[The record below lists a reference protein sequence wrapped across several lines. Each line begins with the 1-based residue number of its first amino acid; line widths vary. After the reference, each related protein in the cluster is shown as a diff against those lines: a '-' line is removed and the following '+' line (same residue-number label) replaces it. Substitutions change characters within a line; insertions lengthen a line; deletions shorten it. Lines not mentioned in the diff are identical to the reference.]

1 MNIKKIFILFV
12 LLVGLSLQAQKSA
25 EPTESIK
32 QLLEEKLNAKI
43 ITTPEVPVESEA
55 KLAEKKYS
63 FNFPDTPLV
72 DVIHQW
78 ASEAKKNV
86 LLPQGSQAITTKLK
100 YSLPYKVT
108 LEQFGEELNK
118 IIEFLGYS
126 WEEQKDNQL
135 TLLKI
140 DANIQREPLTLYRNP
155 PLEELPDNGQVITAI
170 FYLSNLKV
178 KDPNSPIEPILKG
191 PNGMLSPTASLK
203 IDEKTNAIIITDKSN
218 TIRAA
223 MTIIRQLDL
232 EGIPDDIQVIP
243 LYYVQAAFVE
253 DLFKKLLATAPQGA
267 TAPGTRETGGK
278 TSSYF
283 PPNTKVLG
291 LSRTNTIVIM
301 GSTRAIRIVK
311 EFIIKYIDH
320 PLDSGKSILHVYDL
334 QYLNAEEFAPILQQ
348 LVNKTE
354 TGQAQTQAQ
363 AIGPR
368 RDFQDVIVEAEKTS
382 ITAAIAPTTAEGAPA
397 AAVSEGVQQGGNRL
411 IIAARREDWRRIK
424 KLIKQLDTPQP
435 QVAIEVLV
443 VDLNM
448 VADKIVGDQM
458 RNKSGFN
465 SSVSNNVNFQT
476 ANLTT
481 PIITPAIGIPN
492 ATGQTFDTFSA
503 NALASNLFQFITDN
517 TNLANSATPGSLL
530 ISFNDSNGSG
540 IWNVLQVLD
549 KLTNNTI
556 LTQPFIV
563 TTDNKQATISL
574 SQDRLLAGGANSDG
588 GSITVKNEYV
598 TAATAIDILPT
609 ISVGTKNINLQ
620 INITVNT
627 FLTNAN
633 NRATRLVQTNANV
646 GDGEVLALGGLITT
660 NETITEFDT
669 PLLSKI
675 PLIGWLFKRR
685 EKVRNKTNLM
695 IFISPRIIQPRIGG
709 GADRF
714 TENKLCLAENDLQE
728 EANFEDLRD
737 PITRWFFKPNVNFAH
752 DSIDDY
758 VEIQSAYKVEPKEVN
773 ERKKQIKEL
782 EKMISGEDNPLLK
795 IEGNGNQTVL
805 NTK

>member
-1 MNIKKIFILFV
+1 MNIRIILI
-12 LLVGLSLQAQKSA
+12 LLVFIGSSFLVDAATDLQPAD
-25 EPTESIK
+25 TIK
-32 QLLEEKLNAKI
+32 QMLEEKLNATI
-43 ITTPEVPVESEA
+43 ITPEINPQPEV
-55 KLAEKKYS
+55 KAEPKYI
-63 FNFPDTPLV
+63 FNYPDTPLV
-72 DVIHQW
+72 DVINEW
-78 ASEAKKNV
+78 ASKAHQNIV
-86 LLPQGSQAITTKLK
+86 LPQGSQAITTKLK

-108 LEQFGEELNK
+108 LEQFGAELGK
-118 IIEFLGYS
+118 ILELLGYS
-126 WEEQKDNQL
+126 WESKNNQL
-135 TLLKI
+135 HLLKI

-155 PLEELPDNGQVITAI
+155 ALEELPDSGQVIQAI

-178 KDPNSPIEPILKG
+178 KDPNSPIDQILKG
-191 PNGMLSPTASLK
+191 PNGMLSATASFK
-203 IDEKTNAIIITDKSN
+203 VDEKTNALIITDKSN
-218 TIRAA
+218 TIRSA

-243 LYYVQAAFVE
+243 LYYVQATFVE
-253 DLFKKLLATAPQGA
+253 DLFKKLFTTAPQVA
-267 TAPGTRETGGK
+267 TAAGTREGAGK

-283 PPNTKVLG
+283 PPNTKVLA
-291 LSRTNTIVIM
+291 LNRTNNIVIM

-320 PLDSGKSILHVYDL
+320 PLDSGKSILHLYDL

-354 TGQAQTQAQ
+354 TGQAQTQA
-363 AIGPR
+363 AVGIR
-368 RDFQDVIVEAEKTS
+368 RDFQDVIIEAEKTS

-411 IIAARREDWRRIK
+411 IIAARKEDWRRIK

-443 VDLNM
+443 VDLNL
-448 VADKIVGDQM
+448 VEDQIIGDQM

-465 SSVSNNVNFQT
+465 SSISDNVNFQT
-476 ANLTT
+476 ANLTA
-481 PIITPAIGIPN
+481 PIITPPTGIPN
-492 ATGQTFDTFSA
+492 ASTGQTVNAFLP

-530 ISFNDSNGSG
+530 ISFNDANGSG
-540 IWNVLQVLD
+540 IWNVIQLLD
-549 KLTNNTI
+549 KFTNNTI

-574 SQDRLLAGGANSDG
+574 SQDRLLAGGPNSDG
-588 GSITVKNEYV
+588 GAITIKNEYV

-609 ISVGTKNINLQ
+609 ISVATKNINLQ
-620 INITVNT
+620 INVTVNT

-646 GDGEVLALGGLITT
+646 GDGEVLALGGLIIT
-660 NETITEFDT
+660 NETVTEFDT
-669 PLLSKI
+669 PLLARI
-675 PLIGWLFKRR
+675 PLFGWLFKRR

-714 TENKLCLAENDLQE
+714 TENKLCLAENNLQE

-752 DSIDDY
+752 DVIDDY
-758 VEIQSAYKVEPKEVN
+758 VEQQSEYKLEPKYHD
-773 ERKKQIKEL
+773 ERKEKIKEL
-782 EKMISGEDNPLLK
+782 EKLITGEENPLSK
-795 IEGNGNQTVL
+795 IEQPGSQTVL
-805 NTK
+805 NP